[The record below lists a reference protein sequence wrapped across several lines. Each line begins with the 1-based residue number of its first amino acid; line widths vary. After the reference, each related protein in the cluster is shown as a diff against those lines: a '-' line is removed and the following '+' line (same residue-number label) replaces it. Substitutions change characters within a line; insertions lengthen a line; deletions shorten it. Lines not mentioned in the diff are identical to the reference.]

1 MPEPRSFGQQLR
13 DYRHQ
18 RQLTQAALAEE
29 VGCAVE
35 SIRKMEANRQRPSRS
50 LAARLATILHLS
62 SEQSQ
67 LFCAQARMV
76 GTAEAKH
83 TSTPSGLPLT
93 ASKLINRQSEVA
105 TLHQYLNAEHI
116 RMITLT
122 GPGGVGKTRLAL
134 QIAQQSLKYFPDGVY
149 FVDLA
154 QATSVADLG
163 LALSQALNLPSS
175 KYSWQRQIQL
185 HFQHARIL
193 LILDNLEQL
202 LSATETLRWLLD
214 HTTGLKLLL
223 TSRALLHCAGEY
235 ALPLAPLRLPNSSA
249 TLNELKTNPA
259 VQLFVQRAQT
269 LNPQFSLTSA
279 NAEAIKHICWQVD
292 GLPLALELAAARTR
306 LLTPEALLAYL
317 QPPLALL
324 TTNDPTAPARHQSM
338 HNAINWSYQ
347 QISPQQQQ
355 LLRQLAIF
363 QAGCTLDAIQ
373 AIVPNQPQLE
383 LLDQLAGLIDHSL
396 LAMQAAPEQPQRF
409 RMLSLIQE
417 FAAQEL
423 SDHGE
428 LSMLAQRHLE
438 YYVMYCESL
447 SEQVLEQRQA
457 LLAERENIRAAI
469 NWAIRT
475 QNWSAASTC
484 IVPLAEFWYRYGA
497 SEELQTWL
505 DWLSAQSLTPAMHAR
520 CSEMQGYI
528 AAFLQSQ
535 YRAGQAWYQQ
545 ALAQRQALQQP
556 AAIAENMAKLGE
568 ITMEQGYYAQALEHY
583 RNACNLYEQLGDQE
597 AVFAM
602 HDCQAMVLVRQ
613 GQLKLAQQLLQQSLA
628 YWQQQHILPSLA
640 FSLNYLGMIALYQS
654 NFAEAQQAHEQAL
667 AIWRSLDDQRGI
679 ASALNALTPVL
690 VQQAQLS
697 AALAAIKASLQIRW
711 SLHDYDG
718 LAWNL
723 ERFAELLSRQGQAE
737 LAIQAWSKAQ
747 QLRAEL
753 AVPLF
758 EAEQQR
764 LQPTIANCQQQLGS
778 AQWQQ
783 IWFDSQS
790 LGLATLIET
799 LLAQV

>member
-13 DYRHQ
+13 EYRHQ

-62 SEQSQ
+62 SEQTQ
-67 LFCAQARMV
+67 LFCAQARLV
-76 GTAEAKH
+76 GTAEAKQ
-83 TSTPSGLPLT
+83 TPSGLPLT

-134 QIAQQSLKYFPDGVY
+134 QIAQQSSKYFPDGVY

-154 QATSVADLG
+154 QATSVAELG

-202 LSATETLRWLLD
+202 LSATAVLRWLLD

-235 ALPLAPLRLPNSSA
+235 ALPLAPLRLPTSSA
-249 TLNELKTNPA
+249 TLSELKTNPA

-373 AIVPNQPQLE
+373 AIVPNSQQLD

-396 LAMQAAPEQPQRF
+396 LAMQAEPEQPQRF

-428 LSMLAQRHLE
+428 LSTLAQRHLK
-438 YYVMYCESL
+438 YYVMYYESL
-447 SEQVLEQRQA
+447 SEQVLEQRHA
-457 LLAERENIRAAI
+457 LLAERENMRAAI

-475 QNWSAASTC
+475 QNWLAASSC
-484 IVPLAEFWYRYGA
+484 IVPLAEFWYRYGT
-497 SEELQTWL
+497 SEELQSWL
-505 DWLSAQSLTPAMHAR
+505 DWLSTQPLTPSMHAR

-556 AAIAENMAKLGE
+556 AAIAENLAKLGE
-568 ITMEQGYYAQALEHY
+568 ITMEQGHYTQALEHY
-583 RNACNLYEQLGDQE
+583 RSACSLYEQLGDQE

-613 GQLKLAQQLLQQSLA
+613 SQFSLAQQLLQQSLA
-628 YWQQQHILPSLA
+628 YWQQQQILPSLA
-640 FSLNYLGMIALYQS
+640 FSLNYLGVIALYQS
-654 NFAEAQQAHEQAL
+654 NFAKAQTAHEQAL

-690 VQQAQLS
+690 VQQGQTS

-723 ERFAELLSRQGQAE
+723 ERFGELLSMQGQAE
-737 LAIQAWSKAQ
+737 LAIQCWSKAQ
-747 QLRAEL
+747 QLRTEL
-753 AVPLF
+753 ALPLF

-764 LQPTIANCQQQLGS
+764 LQPTIAHCQQQLSS

-783 IWFDSQS
+783 IWFDSQN
-790 LGLATLIET
+790 LGLASVVET
-799 LLAQV
+799 LLAQA